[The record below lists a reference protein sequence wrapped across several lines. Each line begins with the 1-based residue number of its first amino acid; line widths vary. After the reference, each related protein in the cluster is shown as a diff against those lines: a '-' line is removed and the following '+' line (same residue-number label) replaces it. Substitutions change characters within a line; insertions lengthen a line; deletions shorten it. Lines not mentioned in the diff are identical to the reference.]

1 MGKLVEHLMRC
12 AVCGAV
18 PKISDTVN
26 IDNVPNPKHC
36 YRLFCSKCGMKL
48 NEQTGKCPNCD
59 EKTKMDT
66 ASSDSNIS
74 INGNPKEDQNI
85 KKTNGEQEVKK
96 ESKKKTIV
104 VITIVIVVLLIG
116 IGVGI
121 GVFMVHNEKNAN
133 VPNNG
138 EIQET
143 QSTAGTETTTPN
155 EENEEVDLGSN
166 YEVPEFDA
174 EAYFRENTTLKST
187 FDVASSQ
194 SIHTESEAYDSFVE
208 RGFDGSQV
216 MYEYT
221 MDGTY
226 LGENE
231 ISRSSSSKHP
241 MYQTYYAT
249 TSGDIWMIL
258 EINGSFFATPITYN
272 FSNTQNVPV
281 IVSETDTITS
291 YDSSTNKFYVNIPN
305 ASQTVIKTVSKIDA
319 ETIEKLTSEE
329 FNQS

>member
-1 MGKLVEHLMRC
+1 MAK
-12 AVCGAV
+12 
-18 PKISDTVN
+18 
-26 IDNVPNPKHC
+26 
-36 YRLFCSKCGMKL
+36 FCSKCGMKL

-96 ESKKKTIV
+96 ENKKKTRKIV
-104 VITIVIVVLLIG
+104 VITIIIVILLIG

-143 QSTAGTETTTPN
+143 QSATSTETTTTD
-155 EENEEVDLGSN
+155 EEVDLGSN

-187 FDVASSQ
+187 FDVTSSQ

-241 MYQTYYAT
+241 MYQVYYAT

-272 FSNTQNVPV
+272 FSNAQNVPV
-281 IVSETDTITS
+281 ILSETDTITS

>member
-1 MGKLVEHLMRC
+1 
-12 AVCGAV
+12 
-18 PKISDTVN
+18 
-26 IDNVPNPKHC
+26 
-36 YRLFCSKCGMKL
+36 
-48 NEQTGKCPNCD
+48 
-59 EKTKMDT
+59 
-66 ASSDSNIS
+66 
-74 INGNPKEDQNI
+74 
-85 KKTNGEQEVKK
+85 
-96 ESKKKTIV
+96 
-104 VITIVIVVLLIG
+104 
-116 IGVGI
+116 
-121 GVFMVHNEKNAN
+121 MVHNEKNAN

-187 FDVASSQ
+187 FDVASSR

>member
-1 MGKLVEHLMRC
+1 MAK
-12 AVCGAV
+12 
-18 PKISDTVN
+18 
-26 IDNVPNPKHC
+26 
-36 YRLFCSKCGMKL
+36 FCSKCGMKL

-96 ESKKKTIV
+96 ENKKKTKKIV
-104 VITIVIVVLLIG
+104 VITIIIVVLLIG

-121 GVFMVHNEKNAN
+121 GVLMVHNEKNAN

-143 QSTAGTETTTPN
+143 QSATSTETTTTD
-155 EENEEVDLGSN
+155 EEVDLGSN

-194 SIHTESEAYDSFVE
+194 YIHTESEAYDSFVE

-226 LGENE
+226 LGKNE

-241 MYQTYYAT
+241 MYQVYYAT

-272 FSNTQNVPV
+272 FSNAQNVPV
-281 IVSETDTITS
+281 ILSETDTITS

>member
-1 MGKLVEHLMRC
+1 MAK
-12 AVCGAV
+12 
-18 PKISDTVN
+18 
-26 IDNVPNPKHC
+26 
-36 YRLFCSKCGMKL
+36 FCSKCGMKL

-66 ASSDSNIS
+66 TSSDSNIS
-74 INGNPKEDQNI
+74 INETPKEDQNI

-96 ESKKKTIV
+96 ENKKKTKKIV
-104 VITIVIVVLLIG
+104 VITIIIVVLLIG

-121 GVFMVHNEKNAN
+121 GVLMVHNEKNAN

-143 QSTAGTETTTPN
+143 QSATSTETTTTD
-155 EENEEVDLGSN
+155 EEVDLGSN

-194 SIHTESEAYDSFVE
+194 YIHTESEAYDSFVE

-241 MYQTYYAT
+241 MYQVYYAT

-272 FSNTQNVPV
+272 FSNAQNVPV
-281 IVSETDTITS
+281 ILSETDTITS

>member
-1 MGKLVEHLMRC
+1 MAK
-12 AVCGAV
+12 
-18 PKISDTVN
+18 
-26 IDNVPNPKHC
+26 
-36 YRLFCSKCGMKL
+36 FCSKCGMKL

-96 ESKKKTIV
+96 ENKKKTRKIV
-104 VITIVIVVLLIG
+104 VITIIIVILLIG

-121 GVFMVHNEKNAN
+121 GVLMVHNEKNAN

-143 QSTAGTETTTPN
+143 QSATSTETTTTD
-155 EENEEVDLGSN
+155 EEVDLGSN

-194 SIHTESEAYDSFVE
+194 YIHTESEAYDSFVE

-241 MYQTYYAT
+241 MYQVYYAT

-272 FSNTQNVPV
+272 FSNAQNVPV
-281 IVSETDTITS
+281 ILSETDTITS

>member
-1 MGKLVEHLMRC
+1 MAK
-12 AVCGAV
+12 
-18 PKISDTVN
+18 
-26 IDNVPNPKHC
+26 
-36 YRLFCSKCGMKL
+36 FCSKCGMKL

-66 ASSDSNIS
+66 ASSDGNIS
-74 INGNPKEDQNI
+74 INGNPKDDQNI
-85 KKTNGEQEVKK
+85 KKTGGEQEVKK
-96 ESKKKTIV
+96 ESKKKTKKIV

-116 IGVGI
+116 IGAGI
-121 GVFMVHNEKNAN
+121 GVVMVHNEKNAN

-138 EIQET
+138 EIQNT
-143 QSTAGTETTTPN
+143 QSATSTETTSA
-155 EENEEVDLGSN
+155 NEEVGLGSN

-194 SIHTESEAYDSFVE
+194 YIHTESEAYDRFVE

-226 LGENE
+226 LGANE

-241 MYQTYYAT
+241 MYQAYYAT
-249 TSGDIWMIL
+249 TSGDIWMIS

-272 FSNTQNVPV
+272 FSNEQNVPV
-281 IVSETDTITS
+281 ILSETDTITS

-305 ASQTVIKTVSKIDA
+305 ESQTVIKTVSKIDA
-319 ETIEKLTSEE
+319 ETIEKLTNEE

>member
-1 MGKLVEHLMRC
+1 MAK
-12 AVCGAV
+12 
-18 PKISDTVN
+18 
-26 IDNVPNPKHC
+26 
-36 YRLFCSKCGMKL
+36 FCSKCGMKL

-96 ESKKKTIV
+96 ENKKKTKKIV
-104 VITIVIVVLLIG
+104 VITIIIVVLLIG

-121 GVFMVHNEKNAN
+121 GVLMVHNEKNAN

-143 QSTAGTETTTPN
+143 QSATSTETTTTD
-155 EENEEVDLGSN
+155 EEVDLGSN

-194 SIHTESEAYDSFVE
+194 YIHTESEAYDSFVE

-226 LGENE
+226 LGKNE

-241 MYQTYYAT
+241 MYQVYYAT

-272 FSNTQNVPV
+272 FSNAQNVPV
-281 IVSETDTITS
+281 ILSETDTITQQRS
-291 YDSSTNKFYVNIPN
+291 DITIFL
-305 ASQTVIKTVSKIDA
+305 TVMID
-319 ETIEKLTSEE
+319 
-329 FNQS
+329 

>member
-1 MGKLVEHLMRC
+1 MAK
-12 AVCGAV
+12 
-18 PKISDTVN
+18 
-26 IDNVPNPKHC
+26 
-36 YRLFCSKCGMKL
+36 FCSKCGMKL

-155 EENEEVDLGSN
+155 EENEEVGLGSN

-291 YDSSTNKFYVNIPN
+291 YDSSTNKFFVNIPN

>member
-1 MGKLVEHLMRC
+1 MAK
-12 AVCGAV
+12 
-18 PKISDTVN
+18 
-26 IDNVPNPKHC
+26 
-36 YRLFCSKCGMKL
+36 FCSKCGMKL

-96 ESKKKTIV
+96 ENKKKTRKIV
-104 VITIVIVVLLIG
+104 VITIIIVILLIG

-121 GVFMVHNEKNAN
+121 GVLMVHNEKNAN
-133 VPNNG
+133 VSNNG

-143 QSTAGTETTTPN
+143 QSATSTETTTTD
-155 EENEEVDLGSN
+155 EEVGLGSN

>member
-1 MGKLVEHLMRC
+1 MAK
-12 AVCGAV
+12 
-18 PKISDTVN
+18 
-26 IDNVPNPKHC
+26 
-36 YRLFCSKCGMKL
+36 FCSKCGMKL

-96 ESKKKTIV
+96 ENKKKTKKIV
-104 VITIVIVVLLIG
+104 VITIIIVVLLIG

-121 GVFMVHNEKNAN
+121 GVLMVHNEKNAN

-143 QSTAGTETTTPN
+143 QSATSTETTTTD
-155 EENEEVDLGSN
+155 EEVDLGSN

-194 SIHTESEAYDSFVE
+194 YIHTESEAYDSFVE

-226 LGENE
+226 LGKNE

-241 MYQTYYAT
+241 MYQVYYAT

-272 FSNTQNVPV
+272 FSNEQKVPV

-291 YDSSTNKFYVNIPN
+291 YDSSTNKFYVNIPKE
-305 ASQTVIKTVSKIDA
+305 SQTVIKTVSKIDA
-319 ETIEKLTSEE
+319 ETIEKLTNEE

>member
-1 MGKLVEHLMRC
+1 
-12 AVCGAV
+12 
-18 PKISDTVN
+18 
-26 IDNVPNPKHC
+26 
-36 YRLFCSKCGMKL
+36 
-48 NEQTGKCPNCD
+48 
-59 EKTKMDT
+59 
-66 ASSDSNIS
+66 
-74 INGNPKEDQNI
+74 
-85 KKTNGEQEVKK
+85 
-96 ESKKKTIV
+96 
-104 VITIVIVVLLIG
+104 
-116 IGVGI
+116 
-121 GVFMVHNEKNAN
+121 MVHNEKNAN

-241 MYQTYYAT
+241 MYQVYYAT

-272 FSNTQNVPV
+272 FSNAQNVPV

>member
-1 MGKLVEHLMRC
+1 MAK
-12 AVCGAV
+12 
-18 PKISDTVN
+18 
-26 IDNVPNPKHC
+26 
-36 YRLFCSKCGMKL
+36 FCSKCGMKL

-96 ESKKKTIV
+96 ENKKKTKKIV
-104 VITIVIVVLLIG
+104 VITIIIFVLLIG

-121 GVFMVHNEKNAN
+121 GVLMVHNEKNAN

-143 QSTAGTETTTPN
+143 QSATSTETTTTD
-155 EENEEVDLGSN
+155 EEVDLGSN

-194 SIHTESEAYDSFVE
+194 YIHTESEAYDSFVE

-226 LGENE
+226 LGKNE

-241 MYQTYYAT
+241 MYQVYYAT

-272 FSNTQNVPV
+272 FSNAQNVPV
-281 IVSETDTITS
+281 ILSETDTITS

>member
-1 MGKLVEHLMRC
+1 MAK
-12 AVCGAV
+12 
-18 PKISDTVN
+18 
-26 IDNVPNPKHC
+26 
-36 YRLFCSKCGMKL
+36 FCSKCGMKL

-96 ESKKKTIV
+96 ENKKKTKKIV
-104 VITIVIVVLLIG
+104 VITIIIVVLLIG

-121 GVFMVHNEKNAN
+121 GVLMVHNEKNAN

-143 QSTAGTETTTPN
+143 QSATSTETTTTD
-155 EENEEVDLGSN
+155 EEVDLGSN

-194 SIHTESEAYDSFVE
+194 YIHTESEAYDSFVE

-226 LGENE
+226 LGKNE

-241 MYQTYYAT
+241 MYQVYYAT

-258 EINGSFFATPITYN
+258 EINGSFFTTPITYN
-272 FSNTQNVPV
+272 FSNAQNVPV
-281 IVSETDTITS
+281 ILSETDTITS

>member
-1 MGKLVEHLMRC
+1 MNKPENVLIVMRKQKWILQAPIVISVSMG
-12 AVCGAV
+12 
-18 PKISDTVN
+18 I
-26 IDNVPNPKHC
+26 
-36 YRLFCSKCGMKL
+36 
-48 NEQTGKCPNCD
+48 Q
-59 EKTKMDT
+59 KT
-66 ASSDSNIS
+66 N
-74 INGNPKEDQNI
+74 QNI

-272 FSNTQNVPV
+272 FSNTQNIPV
-281 IVSETDTITS
+281 ILSETDTITS

>member
-1 MGKLVEHLMRC
+1 MAK
-12 AVCGAV
+12 
-18 PKISDTVN
+18 
-26 IDNVPNPKHC
+26 
-36 YRLFCSKCGMKL
+36 FCSKCGMKL

-241 MYQTYYAT
+241 M
-249 TSGDIWMIL
+249 
-258 EINGSFFATPITYN
+258 
-272 FSNTQNVPV
+272 V
-281 IVSETDTITS
+281 
-291 YDSSTNKFYVNIPN
+291 
-305 ASQTVIKTVSKIDA
+305 
-319 ETIEKLTSEE
+319 LTSQEVHAQTGLLIHRPAGE
-329 FNQS
+329 FDCLGIQRLAALAAQQLTIAVGRMIQLVAAGGTFAVQGF